1 MEEWSSLDEEGGD
14 EDDDGS
20 TPEELRD
27 FLASLP
33 RNLHLDKVRSQDAA
47 AAAGREEKGGI
58 GDDGGGGG
66 IPGGRGREPIPAIV
80 EEDEN
85 DDEENDDDDDDDDDD
100 DGGDGGEEEGLINAW
115 QYRRSIQDARRGI
128 GAGGGGGGGG
138 GGGATGRG
146 TYCHSYDLSGRMS
159 DQFPPSSSGAA
170 NTPLDNARIVD
181 CSPTA
186 AAATTT
192 TTAADGG
199 RRARGLD
206 LFRRLWSRLV
216 STSRSR
222 PNTVI
227 RLFLHRLPVGAGSIA
242 LPLLMSKVRR
252 EDLPVVVL
260 VTIRPWRWLS
270 HPPSSRC
277 DGEYDAVCKL
287 DALSSLRRTADVALS
302 LDSFSS
308 LRAPPPPEFSLLRG
322 ILSVRR
328 CAPQAASSYAD
339 ASVSKRP
346 LADRFGV
353 KRDGRKITLQ
363 LLHLPPEG
371 HGAGGRGSGGGG
383 VRSVG
388 VASVVADDEDSRR
401 PRGDGI
407 AGRSSAG
414 GCSSLGGGGTS
425 LDF

>member
-1 MEEWSSLDEEGGD
+1 MDEEEGGGGPD
-14 EDDDGS
+14 DDDGS
-20 TPEELRD
+20 TQEELRD

-33 RNLHLDKVRSQDAA
+33 RNLHLDKVRSREVAAAA
-47 AAAGREEKGGI
+47 AAAGREEKDGI
-58 GDDGGGGG
+58 GDDDCGGGGG
-66 IPGGRGREPIPAIV
+66 ILGGRGREPIPAIV

-85 DDEENDDDDDDDDDD
+85 DDDENDQNDDGDDGAHDD

-128 GAGGGGGGGG
+128 VAGGGGGGGRE
-138 GGGATGRG
+138 GATGRG
-146 TYCHSYDLSGRMS
+146 TYCHSYDLSGRML
-159 DQFPPSSSGAA
+159 DQFPPSSSGAV
-170 NTPLDNARIVD
+170 NTPLDNAMIVD
-181 CSPTA
+181 CSPP
-186 AAATTT
+186 AATTA
-192 TTAADGG
+192 AADGG
-199 RRARGLD
+199 RRARGMD
-206 LFRRLWSRLV
+206 LFRRLWSHLV

-270 HPPSSRC
+270 SPPSRC
-277 DGEYDAVCKL
+277 DGEYDAVGKL

-308 LRAPPPPEFSLLRG
+308 LRSPPPPEFSLLRG

-328 CAPQAASSYAD
+328 CAPQAASGYAD
-339 ASVSKRP
+339 AVTSKRP

-371 HGAGGRGSGGGG
+371 HGAGGGGG

-407 AGRSSAG
+407 AGRSTAG
-414 GCSSLGGGGTS
+414 GCSSLGGGGAS